1 MTPHAILFGSIGT
14 LAETSELQRSAFNE
28 AFRQFDLDWHW
39 TADYYRDQLAVSG
52 GQNRIAVHAAARGM
66 KIDAQAIHALKTDIF
81 NQQLLQGGLVT
92 RPGVVKVIQYAQ
104 LHGIKLAFVTT
115 TSRDNVDAVLTS
127 LAPYIDAEMFDYI
140 GTSEHVG
147 RSKPAPD
154 AYHLALAKLG
164 LSASDCLA
172 IEDSQPS
179 LAAALAAGI
188 PTIAF
193 PGANTIDQDYAG
205 AQIVASHLDPQS
217 LFETQ
222 QAAV

>member
-1 MTPHAILFGSIGT
+1 MV
-14 LAETSELQRSAFNE
+14 SE
-28 AFRQFDLDWHW
+28 QFDLDWHW

-81 NQQLLQGGLVT
+81 NQQLLQGGLVP

-115 TSRDNVDAVLTS
+115 TSCDNVDAVLTS

-164 LSASDCLA
+164 LSASDCMA

-193 PGANTIDQDYAG
+193 PGANTFNQDYAG
-205 AQIVASHLDPQS
+205 AQMIASVLVPQS
-217 LFETQ
+217 LVETQ